1 MSDQSDPIYPKI
13 RKGTLVRGPSLESH
27 ETFRSI
33 LGVIIPSSQR
43 QGSKPSNSATL
54 LSFLTLKTCKK
65 ISFLKK
71 ADLSLT
77 TGFSG
82 PRRSLNVRETGPRS
96 QLRLVTTLSSKLRRL
111 SFSLP
116 LHGPLALTTANK
128 VNIMLK

>member
-1 MSDQSDPIYPKI
+1 MSDQSEPIYSKI

-43 QGSKPSNSATL
+43 RGSKPSNYAIL

-82 PRRSLNVRETGPRS
+82 PKRPLNVREAGPRS
-96 QLRLVTTLSSKLRRL
+96 QLRLVTTLSSKLRRQ
-111 SFSLP
+111 SFSLF
-116 LHGPLALTTANK
+116 LHGPLSLTRANI